1 MKKISALI
9 ILFLV
14 AVYCFYPKNIRPQQV
29 TVLPETERTIA
40 TAPTPAAPASLP
52 EQKDFT
58 VKKPIARQD
67 REKIIRRISPSLKDS
82 FEQDPSIN
90 ITRGHVFI
98 SNMGAVAKENYQSS
112 MGDILYQDGT
122 FNYVRANGSKT
133 LLPVAMSPST
143 GKLHPISSVLHVLE
157 ATPAIRNEVKG
168 LGLTE
173 YYYHPGL
180 KLLSLKSSPG
190 EVMQAYSDLKDRGFD
205 VQLEVIKP
213 HQQGI

>member
-1 MKKISALI
+1 MKKISAI
-9 ILFLV
+9 ILLILV
-14 AVYCFYPKNIRPQQV
+14 TVYFFYPKNQKSQV
-29 TVLPETERTIA
+29 SLKPNTERTIA
-40 TAPTPAAPASLP
+40 VAPTPTASVSLP
-52 EQKDFT
+52 EQKNFT
-58 VKKPIARQD
+58 VKRPIARHD
-67 REKIIRRISPSLKDS
+67 RELIIRRIPDSLKDS
-82 FEQDPSIN
+82 FEHDPSIN

-122 FNYVRANGSKT
+122 FNYVRANGSKS
-133 LLPVAMSPST
+133 LLPVALSPSS

-157 ATPAIRNEVKG
+157 ATAAIRSEVKG
-168 LGLTE
+168 LGLSE

-190 EVMQAYSDLKDRGFD
+190 EVLQVYSDLKDRGFE